1 MRYVGS
7 RRLPICYP
15 RARVNLLTRR
25 RNDARVDLDRRRGSQ
40 LLRREH
46 AGPGEAALSRK
57 TLMTKPGA
65 TLVVRTAVIADAPS
79 IAAIGRVAFPA
90 VHNDVVGPEFAAVV
104 VEQTYSIEA
113 LTECIT
119 RCTAAI
125 DAEFLVAEQDGD
137 VIGYLHYDSE
147 GPEPELHRIYVD
159 PGRKRG
165 GVGSALMR
173 ELHARLPPGRQYVL
187 FVAEANTDAQAF
199 YQRHGLVVER
209 KLEGGSHL
217 AIGIE
222 VDVPPPAPAFLM
234 RYPASTT

>member
-1 MRYVGS
+1 MDERSGVRTLAQPRLYS
-7 RRLPICYP
+7 R
-15 RARVNLLTRR
+15 
-25 RNDARVDLDRRRGSQ
+25 
-40 LLRREH
+40 
-46 AGPGEAALSRK
+46 RK

-65 TLVVRTAVIADAPS
+65 TLVVRTAVMADAPS

-209 KLEGGSHL
+209 KVEGSSHL
-217 AIGIE
+217 AIGIK

>member
-1 MRYVGS
+1 
-7 RRLPICYP
+7 
-15 RARVNLLTRR
+15 
-25 RNDARVDLDRRRGSQ
+25 
-40 LLRREH
+40 
-46 AGPGEAALSRK
+46 
-57 TLMTKPGA
+57 MTEPGA
-65 TLVVRTAVIADAPS
+65 THIVRTAVVADAPAV
-79 IAAIGRVAFPA
+79 AAIGRVAFPA

-159 PGRKRG
+159 VGRKRG
-165 GVGSALMR
+165 GVGSALIR
-173 ELHARLPPGRQYVL
+173 ELHARLPPGTQYVL
-187 FVAEANTDAQAF
+187 FVAEANTDAQSF

-209 KLEGGSHL
+209 KVAGGSHL

-222 VDVPPPAPAFLM
+222 ADEPPPPAPAFVM
-234 RYPASTT
+234 RYRASTT

>member
-1 MRYVGS
+1 
-7 RRLPICYP
+7 
-15 RARVNLLTRR
+15 
-25 RNDARVDLDRRRGSQ
+25 
-40 LLRREH
+40 
-46 AGPGEAALSRK
+46 
-57 TLMTKPGA
+57 MTKPGA
-65 TLVVRTAVIADAPS
+65 TLVVRTAVMADAPS

-90 VHNDVVGPEFAAVV
+90 VHNDVVGLEFAAVV

-209 KLEGGSHL
+209 KVEGSSHL
-217 AIGIE
+217 AIGIK
-222 VDVPPPAPAFLM
+222 VDVPPPAPAFVM

>member
-1 MRYVGS
+1 MS
-7 RRLPICYP
+7 
-15 RARVNLLTRR
+15 A
-25 RNDARVDLDRRRGSQ
+25 LDT
-40 LLRREH
+40 
-46 AGPGEAALSRK
+46 
-57 TLMTKPGA
+57 TLY
-65 TLVVRTAVIADAPS
+65 VRTAVVADAPS

-90 VHNDVVGPEFAAVV
+90 VHNDVVGPEFAAAL

-173 ELHARLPPGRQYVL
+173 ELHARLPPGSQYVL

-209 KLEGGSHL
+209 NVAGGSHL
-217 AIGIE
+217 AVGIE
-222 VDVPPPAPAFLM
+222 IDGPPPPAPAVVM
-234 RYPASTT
+234 RYTASTSADLLAGR